1 MITTEVDDYRNIVTI
16 IDDTGNDEDLILTW
30 ETGEDFI
37 TLTQYFNDE
46 TAPNLIVL
54 SSMQVSILKD
64 VLNEIL
70 IEEDED

>member
-1 MITTEVDDYRNIVTI
+1 MITTEVDDDNNIVTI

-54 SSMQVSILKD
+54 SSMQVSLLKD

-70 IEEDED
+70 IEEDEG

>member
-1 MITTEVDDYRNIVTI
+1 MITTEVDDDNNIVTI

-54 SSMQVSILKD
+54 SSMQVSLLKD

>member
-1 MITTEVDDYRNIVTI
+1 MITTEVDDDNNIITI

-30 ETGEDFI
+30 TTGEDFI

-54 SSMQVSILKD
+54 SSMQVSLLKD